1 VAYEP
6 SELAKRI
13 QQCIA
18 TFEERKVEYE
28 NASAVRNSAQIALEK
43 ASERKEQA
51 LSMLKAEL
59 KKIDE
64 TFR

>member
-1 VAYEP
+1 MTYEP

-13 QQCIA
+13 QQCMA
-18 TFEERKVEYE
+18 TFEERKVESE
-28 NASAVRNSAQIALEK
+28 NATAILNSAKIAAEK
-43 ASERKEQA
+43 AAERKDQA
-51 LSMLKAEL
+51 SAMLKAEL